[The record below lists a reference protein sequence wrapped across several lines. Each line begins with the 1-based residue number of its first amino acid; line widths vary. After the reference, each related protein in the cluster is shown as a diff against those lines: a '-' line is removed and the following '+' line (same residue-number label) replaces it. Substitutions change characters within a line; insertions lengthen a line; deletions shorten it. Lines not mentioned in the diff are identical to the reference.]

1 MNIGDKTYEL
11 TAFIKRVVDG
21 DTVIA
26 TVDCLFDVKI
36 DMTLRLFGID
46 TPELTSKVSAERATA
61 KAAKARLIQLVE
73 GKNIKI
79 QSYKEKE
86 KYGRY
91 LAELIVGDV
100 NINQLLITEGLATPY
115 FGGTKNVLLK
125 HQ

>member
-1 MNIGDKTYEL
+1 MNLSNKTYEL
-11 TAFIKRVVDG
+11 TAFIKRVIDG

-36 DMTLRLFGID
+36 DITLRLFGID
-46 TPELTSKVSAERATA
+46 TPELTSKVLVERTTA
-61 KAAKARLIQLVE
+61 KEAKARLIQLVE
-73 GKNIKI
+73 GKDIKI

-91 LAELIVGDV
+91 LAELFVEGTNV
-100 NINQLLITEGLATPY
+100 NQLLIAEGLAAAY

-125 HQ
+125 H

>member
-11 TAFIKRVVDG
+11 TAYIKRVVDG
-21 DTVIA
+21 DTVVA

-46 TPELTSKVSAERATA
+46 TPELTSKVLAERTTA

-91 LAELIVGDV
+91 LAELIVDDV

-125 HQ
+125 H

>member
-11 TAFIKRVVDG
+11 TAYIKRVVDG
-21 DTVIA
+21 DTVVA

-73 GKNIKI
+73 DKNIKI

-125 HQ
+125 H